1 MCMPKVAN
9 PRDKRELHTDEGADN
24 IDHDE
29 WFLYQPH
36 TQSGSVG
43 LGATTRTLPMFSGL
57 MNRETEM
64 SAMVSALTHVVSGD
78 VPFGL
83 VDESHFTST
92 LASASDSASG
102 SSYIG
107 VGQKRG
113 RDEDGGK
120 DLREPFTRLSRAFG
134 DFKLEGSSNSGL
146 TAEQGSSIRT
156 STTTPTQTASTPIFE
171 YNRDSHPS
179 EQRRKYRGVRQRPW
193 GKWAAEI
200 RDPFKAARVW
210 LGTFDTAEAAAQ
222 AYDEAA
228 LRFRGNKAKLNFP
241 ENVTLRPPNPNSPTT
256 QFTISDPPNP
266 LLPIPTDSIA
276 NSQSQALL
284 HHHHLHGYQPSSRN
298 FFDYPHFEFQGQPM
312 SLYDQM
318 ILSSS
323 MASHFQSS
331 PSSISSSSLASS
343 VSSSSP
349 SPPPPSLSLFY
360 PAPSPVHL
368 GPVTS
373 AGAATEFSAPA
384 WSETSHHSSSSHSSK

>member
-9 PRDKRELHTDEGADN
+9 PRDKRGLNPNEGADN
-24 IDHDE
+24 INHDE

-36 TQSGSVG
+36 TQGGSVG

-57 MNRETEM
+57 MSRETEM

-83 VDESHFTST
+83 VDDQSYFTPT
-92 LASASDSASG
+92 LASPSDSASG
-102 SSYIG
+102 SSYTG

-113 RDEDGGK
+113 RDEEGGK
-120 DLREPFTRLSRAFG
+120 DLREPLTRLSRDFG
-134 DFKLEGSSNSGL
+134 DFKLEGSSTDL
-146 TAEQGSSIRT
+146 TAAQGSSVRT

-171 YNRDSHPS
+171 YNRDNHTS

-256 QFTISDPPNP
+256 QFTISEPPNP
-266 LLPIPTDSIA
+266 LLAIPTDSIA

-284 HHHHLHGYQPSSRN
+284 HHRQLHGSQPSSRN
-298 FFDYPHFEFQGQPM
+298 FFNYPCFEFQGQPM

-318 ILSSS
+318 VLSS

-349 SPPPPSLSLFY
+349 SPPPPSLSQFY

-373 AGAATEFSAPA
+373 AGAATEFSTPT
-384 WSETSHHSSSSHSSK
+384 WSETSRHSSSTHSSK

>member
-1 MCMPKVAN
+1 MPKVAN
-9 PRDKRELHTDEGADN
+9 PRDKRELHRDEGADN

-146 TAEQGSSIRT
+146 T
-156 STTTPTQTASTPIFE
+156 
-171 YNRDSHPS
+171 
-179 EQRRKYRGVRQRPW
+179 
-193 GKWAAEI
+193 
-200 RDPFKAARVW
+200 
-210 LGTFDTAEAAAQ
+210 GTINQNNLF
-222 AYDEAA
+222 
-228 LRFRGNKAKLNFP
+228 LVLNF
-241 ENVTLRPPNPNSPTT
+241 LINS
-256 QFTISDPPNP
+256 
-266 LLPIPTDSIA
+266 LLFA
-276 NSQSQALL
+276 ND
-284 HHHHLHGYQPSSRN
+284 
-298 FFDYPHFEFQGQPM
+298 FM
-312 SLYDQM
+312 CK
-318 ILSSS
+318 ILSSNRNFS
-323 MASHFQSS
+323 FHVHYFTLLNIYLQ
-331 PSSISSSSLASS
+331 PSKTI
-343 VSSSSP
+343 
-349 SPPPPSLSLFY
+349 Y
-360 PAPSPVHL
+360 H
-368 GPVTS
+368 
-373 AGAATEFSAPA
+373 
-384 WSETSHHSSSSHSSK
+384 